1 MYKIILSIIYIVSF
15 GILFNCS
22 NYLIRYGRTRREIK
36 WFVASLGC
44 VQLWFVSQIL
54 IFIAT
59 DEIQLKM
66 AYLIGNFGIC
76 LIGSSWIKFI
86 FVFKE
91 KKNRIADILVVIS
104 LMMYGVICTNKYH
117 SLYYKRF
124 TMGNIIYGK
133 LFYINI
139 IFDYLCVISGIIII
153 WRNFSNIKNGTKV
166 KIVLSFSVII
176 PLICNYIYQNIFKD
190 LKFDLTPI
198 GFSIT
203 CMFVLLVTFK
213 LNIFNIKD
221 YILNDFIQNTED
233 GIFILDNNNLPIYY
247 NESFKT
253 IFDIDSAR
261 EDILTEIL
269 ENMNDN
275 QRSDL
280 NDNYETIYIDNKNR
294 KYHITK
300 NVYKNGADDIV
311 GTSYI
316 IHNISKYY
324 DLKQQQKNLII
335 YKQQRQI
342 EKERNRMVQV
352 IHDSLGHDLTMIRSL
367 INLSILDL
375 HNYETKSEEIK
386 TNLTKADNIASNSIK
401 ELRLAINNFEPINSN
416 SLVSES
422 IIQLCETITTMKIE
436 VTIQGND
443 GKKYAYLSRNLYQNL
458 KEIITNTLK
467 YSSADKMEVILR
479 FQKDEIDMFVFDNG
493 KGCDKLI
500 IGRGLGGIIERTEEV
515 GGNVKF
521 NTKEGE
527 GFQTIIQLPIKNK
540 NEIYSFK

>member
-422 IIQLCETITTMKIE
+422 IVQLCETINIIKIE

-443 GKKYAYLSRNLYQNL
+443 GKKYAYLSRNLYQSL
-458 KEIITNTLK
+458 KEIITNTIR
-467 YSSADKMEVILR
+467 YSSADKIDVILR
-479 FQKDEIDMFVFDNG
+479 FQKNEIDMFVFDNG
-493 KGCDKLI
+493 NGCGNLVIGKGLS
-500 IGRGLGGIIERTEEV
+500 GIIERTKEF

-521 NTKEGE
+521 ITRENE
-527 GFQTIIQLPIKNK
+527 GFQTIIQLPIINK
-540 NEIYSFK
+540 NEMYNFK

>member
-59 DEIQLKM
+59 DEIQLKI

-124 TMGNIIYGK
+124 AMDNIIYGK

-139 IFDYLCVISGIIII
+139 IFDYLCVILGIIII

-166 KIVLSFSVII
+166 KVVLSFSVII

-190 LKFDLTPI
+190 LEFDLTPI

-261 EDILTEIL
+261 DDILTEIL
-269 ENMNDN
+269 ENMSDN

-294 KYHITK
+294 KYHIKK

-375 HNYETKSEEIK
+375 HNYDTKSEEIR
-386 TNLTKADNIASNSIK
+386 TNLTKANNIASNSIK

-422 IIQLCETITTMKIE
+422 IVQLCETITTMKIE

-443 GKKYAYLSRNLYQNL
+443 GKKYAYLSRNLYQSL

-493 KGCDKLI
+493 KGCKKLI

-521 NTKEGE
+521 NTREGE

>member
-352 IHDSLGHDLTMIRSL
+352 IHDGLGHDLTIIRSL
-367 INLSILDL
+367 LKLSISDLNNLDT
-375 HNYETKSEEIK
+375 EVEEIE
-386 TNLTKADNIASNSIK
+386 TNLIKANNIASNSIK
-401 ELRLAINNFEPINSN
+401 ELRLAINNGEMINSN

-422 IIQLCETITTMKIE
+422 IVQLCETINIIKIE

-443 GKKYAYLSRNLYQNL
+443 GKKYAYLSRNLYQSL
-458 KEIITNTLK
+458 KEIITNTIR
-467 YSSADKMEVILR
+467 YSSADKIDVILR
-479 FQKDEIDMFVFDNG
+479 FQKNEIDMFVFDNG
-493 KGCDKLI
+493 NGCGNLVIGKGLS
-500 IGRGLGGIIERTEEV
+500 GIIERTKEF

-521 NTKEGE
+521 ITRENE
-527 GFQTIIQLPIKNK
+527 GFQTIIQLPIINK
-540 NEIYSFK
+540 NEMYNFK

>member
-1 MYKIILSIIYIVSF
+1 M
-15 GILFNCS
+15 
-22 NYLIRYGRTRREIK
+22 
-36 WFVASLGC
+36 
-44 VQLWFVSQIL
+44 
-54 IFIAT
+54 
-59 DEIQLKM
+59 
-66 AYLIGNFGIC
+66 
-76 LIGSSWIKFI
+76 
-86 FVFKE
+86 
-91 KKNRIADILVVIS
+91 
-104 LMMYGVICTNKYH
+104 
-117 SLYYKRF
+117 
-124 TMGNIIYGK
+124 
-133 LFYINI
+133 FYINI

-166 KIVLSFSVII
+166 KVVLSFSVII

-294 KYHITK
+294 KYHIKK

-375 HNYETKSEEIK
+375 HNYDAKSEEIK
-386 TNLTKADNIASNSIK
+386 TNLTKANNIASNSIK

-422 IIQLCETITTMKIE
+422 IVQLCETITTMKIE

-443 GKKYAYLSRNLYQNL
+443 GKKYAYLSRNLYQSL

-493 KGCDKLI
+493 KGCEKLI

-521 NTKEGE
+521 NTREGE

-540 NEIYSFK
+540 NEIYGFK

>member
-59 DEIQLKM
+59 DEIQLKI

-124 TMGNIIYGK
+124 TMDNIIYGK

-139 IFDYLCVISGIIII
+139 IFDYLCVILGIIII

-166 KIVLSFSVII
+166 KVVLSFSVII

-261 EDILTEIL
+261 EDILKEIN
-269 ENMNDN
+269 E
-275 QRSDL
+275 
-280 NDNYETIYIDNKNR
+280 YGTV
-294 KYHITK
+294 T
-300 NVYKNGADDIV
+300 YK
-311 GTSYI
+311 
-316 IHNISKYY
+316 
-324 DLKQQQKNLII
+324 
-335 YKQQRQI
+335 
-342 EKERNRMVQV
+342 RMYGNFTD
-352 IHDSLGHDLTMIRSL
+352 DSLKPWNDVAVKH
-367 INLSILDL
+367 
-375 HNYETKSEEIK
+375 
-386 TNLTKADNIASNSIK
+386 
-401 ELRLAINNFEPINSN
+401 AIVQIHQP
-416 SLVSES
+416 
-422 IIQLCETITTMKIE
+422 
-436 VTIQGND
+436 
-443 GKKYAYLSRNLYQNL
+443 R
-458 KEIITNTLK
+458 
-467 YSSADKMEVILR
+467 YSSAKNASDIMLVIDAMDILYSNTVDGFVIVSSDSDFTRLVARLR
-479 FQKDEIDMFVFDNG
+479 EAGMQV
-493 KGCDKLI
+493 
-500 IGRGLGGIIERTEEV
+500 IGMGE
-515 GGNVKF
+515 
-521 NTKEGE
+521 TK
-527 GFQTIIQLPIKNK
+527 TPMPRRW
-540 NEIYSFK
+540 

>member
-22 NYLIRYGRTRREIK
+22 NYLIRYGRNRREIK

-59 DEIQLKM
+59 DEIQLKI

-117 SLYYKRF
+117 SLYYKIF
-124 TMGNIIYGK
+124 TMDNIIYGK

-166 KIVLSFSVII
+166 KVVLSFSVII

-261 EDILTEIL
+261 EDILMEIL

-294 KYHITK
+294 KYHIKK

-375 HNYETKSEEIK
+375 HNYDAKSEEIK
-386 TNLTKADNIASNSIK
+386 TNLTKANNIASNSIK

-422 IIQLCETITTMKIE
+422 IVQLCETITTMKIE

-443 GKKYAYLSRNLYQNL
+443 GKKYAYLSRNLYQSL

-493 KGCDKLI
+493 KGCEKLI